1 MNQEI
6 DKIPVKDLQSRY
18 NIGRSAL
25 YERFKH
31 ANIKPNKEGT
41 RSFVSGE
48 QLEELDRLH
57 NHLERDGTFEDF
69 ETLLTQEFTEN
80 SQEAISLNSSPDSPV
95 DVHRTSSWEVERE
108 PLEVLIDAMK
118 QSFRY
123 AITYGASLPNAGKPV
138 TVIDRHQQ
146 LKVAAEEGWL
156 LTTLEVKELIGVKP
170 QAGKGENKYT
180 RGSWTFIKSGKIGRG
195 TAWRVERSMS
205 PENRMKRIEGLPD

>member
-1 MNQEI
+1 MTQEI
-6 DKIPVKDLQSRY
+6 DKIPVKDLQTKY

-31 ANIKPNKEGT
+31 ANVKPNKEGT

-48 QLEELDRLH
+48 QLSELDRLH
-57 NHLERDGTFEDF
+57 NHLEGGGTFEDF
-69 ETLLTQEFTEN
+69 ESLSTTGN
-80 SQEAISLNSSPDSPV
+80 SQEAISLNSSPNSSLN
-95 DVHRTSSWEVERE
+95 VHRTNSWEAERE

-118 QSFRY
+118 QSFHY
-123 AITYGASLPNAGKPV
+123 AITYGVSLPNAGKPV
-138 TVIDRHQQ
+138 TAIDRHQQ

>member
-1 MNQEI
+1 MTQEI
-6 DKIPVKDLQSRY
+6 DKIPVKDLQTKY

-31 ANIKPNKEGT
+31 ANVKPNKEGT

-48 QLEELDRLH
+48 QLSELDRLH
-57 NHLERDGTFEDF
+57 NHLEGGGTFEDF
-69 ETLLTQEFTEN
+69 ESLSTTGN
-80 SQEAISLNSSPDSPV
+80 SQEAISLNSSPNSSLN
-95 DVHRTSSWEVERE
+95 VHRTNSWEAERE
-108 PLEVLIDAMK
+108 PLLEVLIDAMK
-118 QSFRY
+118 QSFHY
-123 AITYGASLPNAGKPV
+123 AITYGVSLPNAGKPV
-138 TVIDRHQQ
+138 TAIDRHQQ

>member
-1 MNQEI
+1 MVMTQEI
-6 DKIPVKDLQSRY
+6 DKIPVKDLQTKY

-31 ANIKPNKEGT
+31 ANVKPNKEGT

-48 QLEELDRLH
+48 QLSELDRLH
-57 NHLERDGTFEDF
+57 NHLEGGGTFEDF
-69 ETLLTQEFTEN
+69 ESLSTTGN
-80 SQEAISLNSSPDSPV
+80 SQEAISLNSSPNSSLN
-95 DVHRTSSWEVERE
+95 VHRTNSWEAERE
-108 PLEVLIDAMK
+108 PLLEVLIDAMK
-118 QSFRY
+118 QSFHY
-123 AITYGASLPNAGKPV
+123 AITYGVSLPNAGKPV
-138 TVIDRHQQ
+138 TAIDRHQQ

>member
-6 DKIPVKDLQSRY
+6 DKFPLKDLQSRY
-18 NIGRSAL
+18 DIGRTAL
-25 YERFKH
+25 YERLKH
-31 ANIKPNKEGT
+31 INIKANKEG
-41 RSFVSGE
+41 RSSFVSGE

-57 NHLERDGTFEDF
+57 NHLEGGGTFEDF
-69 ETLLTQEFTEN
+69 ESLSTTGN
-80 SQEAISLNSSPDSPV
+80 SQEAISLNSSPNSSLN
-95 DVHRTSSWEVERE
+95 VHRTNSWEAERE
-108 PLEVLIDAMK
+108 PLLEVLIDAMK
-118 QSFRY
+118 QSFHY
-123 AITYGASLPNAGKPV
+123 AITYGVSLPNAGKPV
-138 TVIDRHQQ
+138 TAIDRHQQ